1 MNKKILINED
11 ERKRI
16 LSLHEKHKNYV
27 LINEQDEDPTHE
39 YIRAVQRFLND
50 KIKAGLV
57 VDGLTDN
64 NMKSKTA
71 QAIAKLQNQMG
82 VYPVDGVWGPDTWEK
97 LSKEDKKK
105 LEDLVAEEGGL
116 INRFL
121 HWIGL

>member
-1 MNKKILINED
+1 MNKKILISED

-16 LSLHEKHKNYV
+16 LSLHEKHKNLNLV
-27 LINEQDEDPTHE
+27 NEQDEDPNHE
-39 YIRAVQRFLND
+39 FIRAVQRFLND

-71 QAIAKLQNQMG
+71 QAIAKLQQQMG
-82 VYPVDGVWGPDTWEK
+82 VYPVDGVWGSDTWEK

-116 INRFL
+116 ISRFL